1 MCKIKV
7 YITYKYWFLLSPGN
21 IRVYCRV
28 RPFLPGQIS
37 SSSSVAGMEETTIT
51 INASTKY
58 AKDGTKSFTFN
69 KVFGPAATQ
78 GSKLLI

>member
-1 MCKIKV
+1 M
-7 YITYKYWFLLSPGN
+7 SPGN

-51 INASTKY
+51 INAPTKY